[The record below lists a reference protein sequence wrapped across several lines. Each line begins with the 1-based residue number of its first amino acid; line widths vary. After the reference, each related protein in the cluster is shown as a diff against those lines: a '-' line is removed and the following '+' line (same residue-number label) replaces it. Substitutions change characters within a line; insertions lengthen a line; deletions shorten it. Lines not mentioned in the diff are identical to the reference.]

1 LNNIVNLTKK
11 FLYEMKAGHLD
22 SEFLGFGTFSDFNE
36 ICQIARR
43 IKYKGTSQW
52 RLPKWEEL
60 KQLHP
65 YDWDGVEGE
74 MWTDNA
80 TSASY
85 TAKRMDLKTGDFRE
99 CNQKVHYEEVAML
112 RLMCDDTFNEEDV
125 QIIDIQGQQFMVLPF
140 GDVTY
145 LMVDGLNEILSQIGY
160 QGFTN
165 FRRPTIEE
173 LELIASGVSESNG
186 VKDGWYW
193 SSSEGGKYNAY
204 KMNLLT
210 GEKYSCKK
218 SSDYSEGMAF
228 SISVVN
234 S

>member
-1 LNNIVNLTKK
+1 MSK
-11 FLYEMKAGHLD
+11 LD
-22 SEFLGFGTFSDFNE
+22 NEFLGLGSFSDFE
-36 ICQIARR
+36 KLRKFARTLL
-43 IKYKGTSQW
+43 YKGSSEW

-60 KQLHP
+60 KKMHP
-65 YDWDGVEGE
+65 HDWDVIEGE

-99 CNQKVHYEEVAML
+99 CNQKVHYEEVALL
-112 RLMCDDTFNEEDV
+112 RLMCDEPFVENE
-125 QIIDIQGQQFMVLPF
+125 IQSFEMDGLLFLVLPF
-140 GDVTY
+140 GEMGY
-145 LMVDGLNEILSQIGY
+145 SSVDGLNDLLGKVGY
-160 QGFTN
+160 KGFN
-165 FRRPTIEE
+165 NYSRPTVE
-173 LELIASGVSESNG
+173 LLERISSEISKAIG

-218 SSDYSEGMAF
+218 SSDYSEGLAF
-228 SISVVN
+228 SISIVN
-234 S
+234 R